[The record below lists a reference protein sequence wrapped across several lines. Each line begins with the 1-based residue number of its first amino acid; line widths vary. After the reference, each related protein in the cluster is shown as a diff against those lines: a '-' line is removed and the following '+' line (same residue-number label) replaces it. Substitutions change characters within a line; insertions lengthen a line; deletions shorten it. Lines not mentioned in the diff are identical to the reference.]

1 MYVARIR
8 WMLERQ
14 LSVASVQTASD
25 KPCSRHSFSE
35 ALAPLTPSRCG
46 PCSSS
51 FSSTEACR
59 RSPPGPSGWP
69 WSRTQRL
76 QTPEPSPPTSRP
88 FSCRVGAESHGLS
101 RFAALT
107 GVGSSVWTCCP
118 RIRKLTCYVVPPER
132 ATEQKGSRR
141 LVPLHVN
148 QQEANGPAFVGTAK
162 IQNEARR
169 GRAGSAW

>member
-1 MYVARIR
+1 MDARAAGVVPPHVYFTYWYIRSTRDMDKIDYCIHMYVARTR

-14 LSVASVQTASD
+14 LSVASVQSASD

-59 RSPPGPSGWP
+59 RSPPGLSGWP
-69 WSRTQRL
+69 WSKTQRL

-107 GVGSSVWTCCP
+107 GVGSSVWTCC
-118 RIRKLTCYVVPPER
+118 REF
-132 ATEQKGSRR
+132 AS
-141 LVPLHVN
+141 LHVM
-148 QQEANGPAFVGTAK
+148 
-162 IQNEARR
+162 
-169 GRAGSAW
+169 